1 MEESRMIRSWPL
13 GWVAAFFVS
22 ASLTPALVA
31 AQTLIVRQA
40 PPGGV
45 VEVAV
50 GSDVAGSATADSLGD
65 ATVSLKTFPRQPAV
79 EMSTQVFLD
88 VCGTRRRVILVERS
102 FQPPAVPDDCIRRAV
117 AGFFVL
123 RPVSTLVIEVGEVTP
138 IVRIRQGPAPEAWLR
153 HGPPPPPSLFTA
165 APGLELFGGANF
177 VTFRDAVGRSCG
189 TLQGCSGKDFT
200 PAYAMGAAYWV
211 SPYFG
216 AHASYLRA
224 GTVKVSGTGAGY
236 VFDTDIDVEALT
248 ISGIAGAPIGRSR
261 LYGFVGMNRH
271 RAAYVTT
278 ETTEDAVVVENG
290 VPRTILGGTEVF
302 VLNTAGWGWQF
313 GGGFDVWVRPMLA
326 FFGEA
331 GSGPIKGSNQD
342 APEGQTD
349 DHITFLLVGARVR
362 LSGFGR

>member
-1 MEESRMIRSWPL
+1 MIRSWPL
-13 GWVAAFFVS
+13 RWLAAFFVS
-22 ASLTPALVA
+22 ASLTPALAA
-31 AQTLIVRQA
+31 AQTVVVRQA

-50 GSDVAGSATADSLGD
+50 ASEIVGSTTADSLGD
-65 ATVSLKTFPRQPAV
+65 ATVTLKSFPRPPAV
-79 EMSTQVFLD
+79 EMSAQVFVD
-88 VCGTRRRVILVERS
+88 VCGTRRRVLLVERS
-102 FQPPAVPDDCIRRAV
+102 FQPPPVADDCVRRAL

-123 RPVSTLVIEVGEVTP
+123 RPVSTLVIEVGETTP
-138 IVRIRQGPAPEAWLR
+138 ILRIRQGPAPAAWLR

-165 APGLELFGGANF
+165 APGLEIFGGVNL

-200 PAYAMGAAYWV
+200 PAYGVGAAYWV

-224 GTVKVSGTGAGY
+224 ATVKVSGTGTGH
-236 VFDTDIDVEALT
+236 VFGTDIDVEVLT

-261 LYGFVGMNRH
+261 LYGFFGANRH
-271 RAAYVTT
+271 RAAFVTT
-278 ETTEDAVVVENG
+278 ETTEDATVVENG
-290 VPRTILGGTEVF
+290 VPRTIPGGTEVF

-313 GGGFDVWVRPMLA
+313 GGGFDVWMTPAFA

-349 DHITFLLVGARVR
+349 DHITFVLAGARVR

>member
-1 MEESRMIRSWPL
+1 MIRSWPL
-13 GWVAAFFVS
+13 KWLAAFFVS
-22 ASLTPALVA
+22 ASLTPALAA
-31 AQTLIVRQA
+31 AQTVIVRQA

-50 GSDVAGSATADSLGD
+50 GSEIVGSTPADSLGD
-65 ATVSLKTFPRQPAV
+65 ATVTLKSFPRPPAV
-79 EMSTQVFLD
+79 EMSAQVFVD
-88 VCGTRRRVILVERS
+88 VCGTRRRVLIVERS
-102 FQPPAVPDDCIRRAV
+102 FQPPPVADDCVRRAL

-123 RPVSTLVIEVGEVTP
+123 RPVSTLVIEVGETTP
-138 IVRIRQGPAPEAWLR
+138 ILRIRQGPAPEAWLR

-165 APGLELFGGANF
+165 APGLEIFGGVNL

-189 TLQGCSGKDFT
+189 TLQGCTGKDFT
-200 PAYAMGAAYWV
+200 PAYGVGAAYWV

-224 GTVKVSGTGAGY
+224 ATVKVSGTGVGY
-236 VFDTDIDVEALT
+236 VFGTDIDVEVLT
-248 ISGIAGAPIGRSR
+248 VSGIAGAPIGRAR
-261 LYGFVGMNRH
+261 LYGFFGANRH
-271 RAAYVTT
+271 RAAFVTT
-278 ETTEDAVVVENG
+278 QTTEDATVVENG
-290 VPRTILGGTEVF
+290 VPRTIPGGTEVF

-313 GGGFDVWVRPMLA
+313 GGGFDVWMTPAFA

-349 DHITFLLVGARVR
+349 DHFTFVLAGARVR

>member
-1 MEESRMIRSWPL
+1 MIRSWPL
-13 GWVAAFFVS
+13 RWLAAFFVS
-22 ASLTPALVA
+22 ASLTPALAA
-31 AQTLIVRQA
+31 AQTVIVRQA

-50 GSDVAGSATADSLGD
+50 GSEIVGSTTADSLGD
-65 ATVSLKTFPRQPAV
+65 ATVTLKSFPRPPAV
-79 EMSTQVFLD
+79 EMSAQVFVD
-88 VCGTRRRVILVERS
+88 VCGTRRRVLLVERS
-102 FQPPAVPDDCIRRAV
+102 FQPPPVADDCVRRAL

-123 RPVSTLVIEVGEVTP
+123 RPVSTLVIEVGETTP
-138 IVRIRQGPAPEAWLR
+138 ILRIRQGPAPEAWLR

-165 APGLELFGGANF
+165 APGLEIFGGVNL

-200 PAYAMGAAYWV
+200 PAYGVGAAYWV

-224 GTVKVSGTGAGY
+224 ATVKVSGTGAGY
-236 VFDTDIDVEALT
+236 VFDADIDVEVLT
-248 ISGIAGAPIGRSR
+248 VSGIAGVPIGRSR
-261 LYGFVGMNRH
+261 LYGFFGANRH
-271 RAAYVTT
+271 RAAFVTT
-278 ETTEDAVVVENG
+278 ETTEDTTVVENG
-290 VPRTILGGTEVF
+290 VPRTISGGTEVF

-313 GGGFDVWVRPMLA
+313 GGGFDVWMTPAFA

-349 DHITFLLVGARVR
+349 DHFTFVLAGARVR